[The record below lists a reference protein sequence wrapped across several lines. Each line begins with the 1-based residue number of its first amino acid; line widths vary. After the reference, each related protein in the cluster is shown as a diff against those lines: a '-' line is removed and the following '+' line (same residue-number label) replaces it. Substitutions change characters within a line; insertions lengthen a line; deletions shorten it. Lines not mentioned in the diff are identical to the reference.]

1 VKVLFLN
8 EHYAPVGGAE
18 QVLLS
23 ECRHL
28 EAEGHRTAVV
38 YSVQNER
45 SFGSER
51 PTYLIPDSESPR
63 ERAEKVLKALAQECP
78 DLVHVHGGG
87 DPELLRA
94 VCRRVPTVR
103 TVHSQSFLCPGESKT
118 FWRIGKCCP
127 LAFGPRCLANAYR
140 EQCAT
145 RHPARLLSRYRECG
159 RNLRDAREFARLI
172 VCSEHMRSE
181 LCLNGVPR
189 NRLELVSL
197 FPACLPTGDLVP
209 ALTPSPRTV
218 LFVGR
223 LVRPKGWELLV
234 EALAASRGA
243 WQLVIAGEG
252 PDAEALRQCVRRL
265 GVSARVRLEGFREG
279 ASLSACYAAADLVVV
294 PSLWPEPFGMVG
306 VEAMAHGK
314 PVVAFD
320 VGGISEWLSH
330 GETGLLV
337 PPGELTGLTAAIEDL
352 LASPERRRE
361 MGRAGLAQCRAQFTE
376 ERHYGLLKAV
386 YEAVLRQS

>member
-1 VKVLFLN
+1 MKVLFLN

-18 QVLLS
+18 QVMLS

-51 PTYLIPDSESPR
+51 PTYLIPEPGHTRESVG
-63 ERAEKVLKALAQECP
+63 KVLGVLAQERP
-78 DLVHVHGGG
+78 DLVHAHGGG

-118 FWRIGKCCP
+118 YWRTGKCCP
-127 LAFGPRCLANAYR
+127 LAFGPRCLVNAYR
-140 EQCAT
+140 ECCAT
-145 RHPARLLSRYRECG
+145 RHPGRLLSRYQQCG
-159 RNLRDAREFARLI
+159 RNLRDAQELARLI
-172 VCSEHMRSE
+172 VCSEYMRGE
-181 LCLNGVPR
+181 LCLNGLAR
-189 NRLELVSL
+189 NRIELVSL
-197 FPACLPTGDLVP
+197 FPACVPSADSAPAPTARPG
-209 ALTPSPRTV
+209 TV

-223 LVRPKGWELLV
+223 LVRAKGWELLL
-234 EALAASRGA
+234 EALAASQSTWR
-243 WQLVIAGEG
+243 LVIVGEG
-252 PDAEALRQCVRRL
+252 PDDEEVRQCVRRL
-265 GVSARVRLEGFREG
+265 GVSHRVRLEGFREG
-279 ASLSACYAAADLVVV
+279 AALSAWYAAADLVLV

-320 VGGISEWLSH
+320 VGGIPEWLSH

-337 PPGELTGLTAAIEDL
+337 PPGEVAGLAAAIEEL
-352 LASPERRRE
+352 LMSPERRRA
-361 MGRAGLAQCRAQFTE
+361 MGQAGLAQYQARFTE

-386 YEAVLRQS
+386 YEAVLRQG